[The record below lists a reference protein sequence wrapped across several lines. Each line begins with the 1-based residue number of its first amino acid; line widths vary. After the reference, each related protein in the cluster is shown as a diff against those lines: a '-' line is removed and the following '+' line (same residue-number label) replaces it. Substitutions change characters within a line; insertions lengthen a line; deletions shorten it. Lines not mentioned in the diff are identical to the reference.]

1 MYLLAHVPATRA
13 VLEHVHQHLTSQ
25 GLTHATLLVPG
36 REEAAAFDLFTGLHV
51 VDHGARQAHLKC
63 LLCPPGSGHHL
74 RYEFRVTTL
83 TGEQIGPIGSSC
95 VFARV
100 LGEERGRQVGAHLA
114 DQVGAHVRRTQTQ
127 SQADLLENAGN
138 WREYLRAQG
147 LDWVLTAMAGGGG
160 LSADLREKLQ
170 RLQDTEKP
178 LPLAVL
184 SELRVLTR
192 ARNEEPAPSA
202 FAPAPAAFQPPAA
215 EAARPRRTLRPRAGA
230 GNRMDH
236 LEWEEY
242 LRASRLTNLVGHWT
256 AVQEHLDLPED
267 TRDFLLETIR
277 GRRPFRLEDLTLLQ
291 RLSRDAG
298 VLERLR
304 ELGPPERLR
313 PAVRAPRVERVI
325 EPGSGLELL
334 DVRDDPHV
342 QGARAW
348 LWGLKAV
355 FSPAQ
360 WRRVEAGINT
370 GALRADD
377 YAALRQTLLALPD
390 QGEPGV
396 PRTAR
401 QFLTYTALLLGRE
414 KRVERARELLHMRR
428 QATSLIVLDGLWQRY
443 RDGKPIQESEL
454 VGRALNGTRRDAP
467 APAKAPG
474 RAGAA
479 SLKAPAQKAA
489 AQKSSVQKAGAP
501 KAAASQPAAPQA
513 TVQKATVQKTTTQKT
528 TTQKTAVQ
536 KTTAS
541 QATGQKASR
550 TAAGSPAKAAATGTG
565 APDPLAADPLA
576 ADRAAL
582 QEGWGRGLS
591 SLVPVQYRRAVSRA
605 VHQPPGRLDP
615 AQLRAARHALD
626 VYRRVARAGTPPK
639 KVFTTPPGPRTPDA
653 YAAALTR
660 LFTDLGVPHL
670 RAPLAER
677 GPAWLQA
684 TFPTPYRHFERTGE
698 LHRDLNAILNAL
710 S

>member
-13 VLEHVHQHLTSQ
+13 VLEHVHQHLTTQ

-127 SQADLLENAGN
+127 ADLLAGASN

-489 AQKSSVQKAGAP
+489 AQKSSVQKAGVP

-513 TVQKATVQKTTTQKT
+513 TVQKTTVQKT

-541 QATGQKASR
+541 QATGEKASR
-550 TAAGSPAKAAATGTG
+550 TAVSSPAKAAATGTG

-626 VYRRVARAGTPPK
+626 VYRRVSRAGTPPK

>member
-25 GLTHATLLVPG
+25 GLTHATLPVPG

-313 PAVRAPRVERVI
+313 PTVRAPRVERVI

-528 TTQKTAVQ
+528 AVQ

-541 QATGQKASR
+541 QATGEKASR
-550 TAAGSPAKAAATGTG
+550 TAVSSPTKAAATGTG

-626 VYRRVARAGTPPK
+626 VYRRVSRAGTPPK

>member
-36 REEAAAFDLFTGLHV
+36 REDAAAFDLFTGLHV

-215 EAARPRRTLRPRAGA
+215 QAARPRRTLRPRAGA

-313 PAVRAPRVERVI
+313 PTVRAPRVERVI

-528 TTQKTAVQ
+528 AVQ

-541 QATGQKASR
+541 QATGEKASR
-550 TAAGSPAKAAATGTG
+550 TAVSSPAKAAATGTG

-626 VYRRVARAGTPPK
+626 VYRRVSRAGTPPK

>member
-127 SQADLLENAGN
+127 SQADLLAGAGN

-170 RLQDTEKP
+170 RLQDAEKP
-178 LPLAVL
+178 LPLTVL
-184 SELRVLTR
+184 SELRALTR

-202 FAPAPAAFQPPAA
+202 FAPAPPAFQPPAA
-215 EAARPRRTLRPRAGA
+215 QAARPRRTLRPRAGA

-291 RLSRDAG
+291 GFSRDAG

-414 KRVERARELLHMRR
+414 KRVERARELLHQRR
-428 QATSLIVLDGLWQRY
+428 QATSLLVLDGLWQRY
-443 RDGKPIQESEL
+443 RDGKPVQESEL
-454 VGRALNGTRRDAP
+454 VGRALNGTRRDPP
-467 APAKAPG
+467 APARTAT
-474 RAGAA
+474 
-479 SLKAPAQKAA
+479 
-489 AQKSSVQKAGAP
+489 P
-501 KAAASQPAAPQA
+501 KAAAKKATAPNN
-513 TVQKATVQKTTTQKT
+513 TGQKATAQKTTA
-528 TTQKTAVQ
+528 QKTAVQ
-536 KTTAS
+536 KAAGQNAAAPKAGAATQPAATQSAAKK
-541 QATGQKASR
+541 ATGKKADPR
-550 TAAGSPAKAAATGTG
+550 PAAGSPTKAASGAA
-565 APDPLAADPLA
+565 APDPLGADPLA

-591 SLVPVQYRRAVSRA
+591 SLVPVPHRRAVSRA

-626 VYRRVARAGTPPK
+626 VYRRVVRAGTPPK

-653 YAAALTR
+653 YVAALTR
-660 LFTDLGVPHL
+660 LFVDLGVPHL